1 MRRKKQSR
9 LGQVPTANGGITRA
23 AYDLASRADIKL
35 EPLLKAAGLTVGQA
49 TSADAR
55 IDVERQITF
64 LNLVAQSLRDEF
76 LGIRLA
82 TPIDLREL
90 GLLYYVMASS
100 ETLGDALRR
109 VSRYSTLQNEGV
121 HITYREGKDLSVSF
135 EYFGVARQADR
146 HQIEFFVTLVLRICR
161 ELTGLDLTPSRI
173 RLVHHRARLP
183 PTPTIGKLFGG
194 DVRFDCRVDDIT
206 FPKSVARAPVLRAD
220 PYLNLLTVRY
230 CDEALAQRPHRST
243 AWRLKV
249 ENAMAPLLPHGRPQI
264 EEISKRLGVS
274 PRTLA
279 RRLASEKTN
288 FNAVLDTLRRDLA
301 ERYLQERNVPISEV
315 AWLLGYQEPSAF
327 NHAFRRWTGTTPKRA
342 RAAVGR
348 RAGLQPA

>member
-1 MRRKKQSR
+1 MRASEAKGPQEETMRRKKQSR

-109 VSRYSTLQNEGV
+109 VSRYSTIQNEGV
-121 HITYREGKDLSVSF
+121 HISYREGKDVSVSF
-135 EYFGVARQADR
+135 EYSGVARQADR
-146 HQIEFFVTLVLRICR
+146 HQIEFVVTFVLRICR

-173 RLVHHRARLP
+173 RLVHHRTRLP
-183 PTPTIGKLFGG
+183 SAIGKLFGS
-194 DVRFDCRVDDIT
+194 DVRFNCGVDDIT
-206 FPKSVARAPVLRAD
+206 YPKSVASAPVTRAD
-220 PYLNLLTVRY
+220 PYLNSLLVRY
-230 CDEALAQRPHRST
+230 CDEALANRPNRST
-243 AWRLKV
+243 AWRPKV
-249 ENAMAPLLPHGRPQI
+249 ENAIAPLLPHGRPQI
-264 EEISKRLGVS
+264 EEISRRLGVS

-279 RRLASEKTN
+279 RRLAVEETN
-288 FNAVLDTLRRDLA
+288 FNRVLDNMRCDLA
-301 ERYLQERNVPISEV
+301 RRYLQERDVPISEV

-327 NHAFRRWTGTTPKRA
+327 NHAFRRWT
-342 RAAVGR
+342 
-348 RAGLQPA
+348 